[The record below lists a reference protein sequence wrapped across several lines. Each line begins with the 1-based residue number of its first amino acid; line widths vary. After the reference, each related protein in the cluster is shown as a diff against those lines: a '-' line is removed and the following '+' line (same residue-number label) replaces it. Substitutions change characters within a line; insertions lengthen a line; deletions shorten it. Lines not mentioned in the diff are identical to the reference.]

1 MEFGQPIGASAPSHE
16 WLLVIDGW
24 VEYPYSQTM
33 FASWQAG
40 FDGEYRAPTVEARDA
55 DGRWHVVLEQFGYPA
70 GMPRQMSVPLPMDR
84 LPVAC
89 TALRIS
95 TNQEVYFDRI
105 AVATAEKS
113 DRVVRQELPMVEAR
127 LIQSGFAK
135 RSTFDQRRPHY
146 DYHKRSPFWD
156 TRYQR
161 GLYTAVG
168 PCVDLVQTHDDAVA
182 VFGPGE
188 EVHMEFA
195 ANLPPVK
202 EGWTRRF
209 VLECRGWCKDM
220 DLFTKEGET
229 VGPMPGESSPVREAL
244 HRQFNTR
251 FESGRSTPQ

>member
-1 MEFGQPIGASAPSHE
+1 
-16 WLLVIDGW
+16 
-24 VEYPYSQTM
+24 
-33 FASWQAG
+33 
-40 FDGEYRAPTVEARDA
+40 
-55 DGRWHVVLEQFGYPA
+55 
-70 GMPRQMSVPLPMDR
+70 
-84 LPVAC
+84 
-89 TALRIS
+89 
-95 TNQEVYFDRI
+95 
-105 AVATAEKS
+105 
-113 DRVVRQELPMVEAR
+113 
-127 LIQSGFAK
+127 
-135 RSTFDQRRPHY
+135 
-146 DYHKRSPFWD
+146 
-156 TRYQR
+156 
-161 GLYTAVG
+161 
-168 PCVDLVQTHDDAVA
+168 VDLVQTHDDAVA